1 MASGFEQIYEDMQ
14 LAYIIGVIKYFIDN
28 INDYMPLNKLFQII
42 IYIFT
47 YEFQV
52 ELNIY
57 FIYTLKFLF
66 SIIIIIMPIILLIIT
81 LINFNSIISKNKKY
95 WWTKE
100 KYNYLNTKYIYIKKI
115 YNIFG
120 ITLSQNILKY
130 LSLSISFIIVSS
142 ILLIKFKDIID
153 NDNDISKHFYKIL
166 YYNGALFLVIFLII
180 SIYLAINYNKYNRVF
195 KYNKNL
201 NNIYLRYLN
210 KDYMKK
216 ICNNFIDDDNN
227 IVDTCTFK
235 SIPNTI
241 NLNEYLNT
249 MKTEYERIEISDLE
263 LDNENTTINYSTQ
276 TANKFLSALITHQ
289 FLTFLY
295 NNQFNEKTKDNKF
308 CRELKLDNILNNKID
323 NIFYCFK
330 ETTQFPFTTNIDGEL
345 LGSASQIYFALNYEV
360 YTKIIDKYLEIN
372 NNLSEYITNI
382 RKENIDEITITIF
395 IAILFIFYLI
405 GLFFIFN
412 IDK

>member
-1 MASGFEQIYEDMQ
+1 
-14 LAYIIGVIKYFIDN
+14 
-28 INDYMPLNKLFQII
+28 
-42 IYIFT
+42 
-47 YEFQV
+47 
-52 ELNIY
+52 
-57 FIYTLKFLF
+57 
-66 SIIIIIMPIILLIIT
+66 
-81 LINFNSIISKNKKY
+81 
-95 WWTKE
+95 
-100 KYNYLNTKYIYIKKI
+100 
-115 YNIFG
+115 
-120 ITLSQNILKY
+120 
-130 LSLSISFIIVSS
+130 
-142 ILLIKFKDIID
+142 
-153 NDNDISKHFYKIL
+153 
-166 YYNGALFLVIFLII
+166 
-180 SIYLAINYNKYNRVF
+180 
-195 KYNKNL
+195 
-201 NNIYLRYLN
+201 
-210 KDYMKK
+210 MKK

-235 SIPNTI
+235 SIPDTI